1 MPRRV
6 AVTGRLSPIIGRAAR
21 RAARLIVS
29 GAVASSVVLRSAAPI
44 AAHGEPILQLSADR
58 IQPGATIEV
67 RGDLGTGEAFEVALV
82 AKADGSRRLIGT
94 ITTVDEGHFQSFVTI
109 PADAIPGDYLF
120 EVAVDLNVVRAPLT
134 IAGSPVDA
142 GGGGEGPDRGDG
154 LIVPLPSGFGAAGG
168 ANASIPTAPFS
179 PSGASASTRAGRSP
193 IDGAL
198 VVGGAV
204 LLAIALLGVLRVTG
218 RRRSGN

>member
-1 MPRRV
+1 
-6 AVTGRLSPIIGRAAR
+6 LSPIIRRAAR

-29 GAVASSVVLRSAAPI
+29 AAVASAIVLWSAAPV
-44 AAHGEPILQLSADR
+44 AAPGELILQLSAER

-94 ITTVDEGHFQSFVTI
+94 ITTVDEGHFQSYVTI

-120 EVAVDLNVVRAPLT
+120 EVAADLTVVRAPLT
-134 IAGSPVDA
+134 IAGSPIDP
-142 GGGGEGPDRGDG
+142 GGGGDGPDRGDG
-154 LIVPLPSGFGAAGG
+154 LIVPLPSGFGAGGG
-168 ANASIPTAPFS
+168 ANASNPTAPFS
-179 PSGASASTRAGRSP
+179 PSGGSGSTRAGRSP

-198 VVGGAV
+198 VVGGAA
-204 LLAIALLGVLRVTG
+204 LLAIALLGVLRLTV
-218 RRRSGN
+218 RRRSGP